1 MSKTKV
7 LVCGAT
13 GFIGRNVVERL
24 SARDDIEVYGTFFKT
39 QPSGSVANSD
49 KLSLVNVDLTNTDQ
63 VNRVIEGKDVVIQ
76 AAAVTSGAGDIV
88 KRPYIHVTDN
98 AVMNSILFRAC
109 FESKVKHVVFFS
121 CTTMYPSQERPIK
134 EEDFDYHII
143 DKYFGVG
150 WTKVYMEKMCE
161 FYARLGLVKHT
172 AIRHTN
178 IYGPHDKYD
187 LERSH
192 VFGAT
197 MTKVLTADSGT
208 VAVWGAGRPR
218 RDLLHVTDLVRLVE
232 LALRKQERPFG
243 LYNAGAGQ
251 AVSVSELVQKI
262 IAASGK
268 PLEIQYDLDKPD
280 IETVLY
286 VDTSRAARELGWAPR
301 ISLDQGIAETMA
313 WYREN
318 IGG

>member
-1 MSKTKV
+1 MTKR
-7 LVCGAT
+7 LIVCGAT
-13 GFIGRNVVERL
+13 GFIGRNLVEHFQAQKEYEVTGTYHRRPPWPGCE
-24 SARDDIEVYGTFFKT
+24 ARMV
-39 QPSGSVANSD
+39 QA
-49 KLSLVNVDLTNTDQ
+49 DLRDPGRVDQ
-63 VNRVIEGKDVVIQ
+63 VLKGQDIILQ
-76 AAAVTSGAGDIV
+76 AAATTSGAKDIIN
-88 KRPYIHVTDN
+88 RPDYHVTDN
-98 AVMNSILFRAC
+98 AVMNSYLLRAAHQQGAVH
-109 FESKVKHVVFFS
+109 FVFFS
-121 CTTMYPSQERPIK
+121 CTVMYPSRDRPTR
-134 EEDFDYHII
+134 EEDFDAGGEMHPS
-143 DKYFGVG
+143 YFGVG
-150 WTKVYMEKMCE
+150 WTKVYVEKMCE